1 MRTFRGIVAALAV
14 ALATAALAQPAGGP
28 ARPALAAPGGGTV
41 HTYAGKWSIVLLAGW
56 TWHDEVTLPYAAN
69 GDAAVRMMEDGAA
82 LPEGAAAIGFFPQ
95 DQLDEIGLTYTAGA
109 EAMLAAFGAIAGG
122 KLTAAP
128 LGGTGERVALAAP
141 FPLSPAPPPTGAQ
154 LVVYEAEGATFAFI
168 LIANDVA
175 AFTDVARGIVTSTVV
190 LGPIP

>member
-1 MRTFRGIVAALAV
+1 MQAVRGVLVALAV
-14 ALATAALAQPAGGP
+14 VLSTAAPAQPAGGLAKPLP
-28 ARPALAAPGGGTV
+28 ATAGGTV
-41 HTYAGKWSIVLLAGW
+41 HTYAGTWSIALPAGW

-82 LPEGAAAIGFFPQ
+82 LPDGAAAIGFFPQ
-95 DQLDEIGLTYTAGA
+95 DQLDEIGLAYAPGA
-109 EAMLAAFGAIAGG
+109 EAMLAAFGTLAGG
-122 KLTAAP
+122 KLAAAP
-128 LGGTGERVALAAP
+128 LGGTGDRPVLAAP

-168 LIANDVA
+168 LIANDLA
-175 AFTDVARGIVTSTVV
+175 DFTDVARGIVTSTVV